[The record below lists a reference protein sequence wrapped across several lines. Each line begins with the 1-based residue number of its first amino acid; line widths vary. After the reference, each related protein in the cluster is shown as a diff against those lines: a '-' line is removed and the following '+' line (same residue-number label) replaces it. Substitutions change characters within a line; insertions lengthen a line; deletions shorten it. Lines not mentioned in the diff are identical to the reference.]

1 MPTLSEVGI
10 KAKTNYTNNV
20 PMRTLT
26 AAEFEAITAAFLAA
40 EDIPVLDLDFDS
52 ADLDFDW
59 SSMPEPSTPSPVAG
73 PTPTMLVTGTQK
85 ISIRVPRHILAAFKK
100 KSALTG
106 VPYQRLVNQ
115 VLKAAVGA

>member
-1 MPTLSEVGI
+1 
-10 KAKTNYTNNV
+10 
-20 PMRTLT
+20 MRTLT

-40 EDIPVLDLDFDS
+40 EDIPILDLDLDFDS

-59 SSMPEPSTPSPVAG
+59 SSMPEPSTSSPVAG
-73 PTPTMLVTGTQK
+73 PAPPMLMTGTQK
-85 ISIRVPRHILAAFKK
+85 ISIRVPRRILAAFKK

-115 VLKAAVGA
+115 VLKAAAGA